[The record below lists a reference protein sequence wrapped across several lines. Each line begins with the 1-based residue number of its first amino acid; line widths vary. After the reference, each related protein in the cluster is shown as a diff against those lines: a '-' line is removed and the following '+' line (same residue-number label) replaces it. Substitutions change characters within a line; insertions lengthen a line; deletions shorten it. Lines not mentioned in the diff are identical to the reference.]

1 MPDGPTTLPDDPDV
15 IRKQMEETRSS
26 LAEKLETLEQT
37 VAETV
42 TAATDTVA
50 SVRDA
55 VQETVDSV
63 KGTVQDTVQTVTG
76 SVRDTVDSV
85 KDSLDLSAQV
95 QRHPW
100 LCLGGAMAVGYL
112 GGRWLLR
119 SERDRRRPAAT
130 ISGYAAMSP
139 GPVPT
144 PTRGNGRH
152 DTLASEGIER
162 TAPPAR
168 PAQKSWLQFLGE
180 KYAGELNQLKGL
192 ALGATMGIVRDAVV
206 RAAPEPLQHQL
217 ADVINGLTTKLGGD
231 TIAGPILEPESH
243 PQHEPAP
250 AAQAACAGRWPE

>member
-1 MPDGPTTLPDDPDV
+1 LPDDPDV

-152 DTLASEGIER
+152 DTLASEG